1 MATGTLHLICG
12 KLAAGK
18 STLAARLGA
27 APGTVTI
34 SEDFWLKRL
43 FGDEMKDVTDY
54 VRVSARLRVP
64 MGAHVADL
72 LKAGVDVVLD
82 YPAVTKA
89 TRAWMKSIADAAGAR
104 AVLHW
109 LDVPDEVCLERL
121 RRRNAEGI
129 HDFAGVSEESFHLL
143 TSYFQPPEPEEG
155 LEIVREN

>member
-43 FGDEMKDVTDY
+43 FGDEMKGVADY
-54 VRVSARLRVP
+54 IRVSARLRVP
-64 MGAHVADL
+64 MGAHVTDL

-143 TSYFQPPEPEEG
+143 TSYFQPPEPGEG